1 MVATNSHITQYL
13 YSKLSTCF
21 YTLNSSFLF
30 QNTVLTK
37 GETSYNFLIG
47 SFQMLL
53 IHTIHS
59 CLEWAF
65 LLFLYALQT
74 LVNFEDLFPTLWIF
88 RALEIF
94 MASATWSYHKENK
107 TIFEEPQYC
116 KRYLCSFLL
125 GFPRNKALPWI
136 DTENCWLD
144 LWSITNL
151 SKRQRIHT
159 FFYEATKRCE
169 ASKGLACILE
179 SLSLPQ
185 KETYKSLFLRP
196 SGTPRSRSYIIS
208 LLKMLLP
215 PVSLDA

>member
-1 MVATNSHITQYL
+1 MGFLTFPLCFADLSQLRRAISYSLNLSCSWDFYGFCYL
-13 YSKLSTCF
+13 KLPQGK
-21 YTLNSSFLF
+21 
-30 QNTVLTK
+30 QNYFWRTTVLQK
-37 GETSYNFLIG
+37 VS
-47 SFQMLL
+47 
-53 IHTIHS
+53 
-59 CLEWAF
+59 
-65 LLFLYALQT
+65 LFLSFRFPQEQSVAL
-74 LVNFEDLFPTLWIF
+74 DRHWKLF
-88 RALEIF
+88 
-94 MASATWSYHKENK
+94 
-107 TIFEEPQYC
+107 
-116 KRYLCSFLL
+116 
-125 GFPRNKALPWI
+125 
-136 DTENCWLD
+136 WLD